1 LSLSV
6 LVVEDSSAMRA
17 FVRAVLED
25 EDAAQVLEANSG
37 FEAIRLLPR
46 NAFDLVVVD
55 INMPD
60 INGLELLSFI
70 RKSEAHANTPVI
82 VISTEASEKDRQRGL
97 DLGANAF
104 LKKPFTAE
112 QLRDVVARIGVG
124 T

>member
-82 VISTEASEKDRQRGL
+82 VISTEASEKDRQRGR